1 MATPAQDQF
10 REAAAEPLLATYR
23 VAVQV
28 RSGSV
33 WAALFGGEAGEL
45 RPKQL
50 WSKRYIAPAGK
61 TADQCLMVVMMTLTK
76 DLERLDHDLFR
87 CQPTGSAGG
96 VPPSADS

>member
-45 RPKQL
+45 RPRQL

-61 TADQCLMVVMMTLTK
+61 TADQCLMVVMMTLMK
-76 DLERLDHDLFR
+76 DLERLDHVLFR
-87 CQPTGSAGG
+87 CPPTGTPEAGTPTTD
-96 VPPSADS
+96 V